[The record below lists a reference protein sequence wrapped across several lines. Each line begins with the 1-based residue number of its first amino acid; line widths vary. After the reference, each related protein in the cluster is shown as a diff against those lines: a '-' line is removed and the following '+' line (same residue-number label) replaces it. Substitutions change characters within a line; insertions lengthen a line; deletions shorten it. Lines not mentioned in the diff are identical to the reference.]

1 MIPKAVLPK
10 TPFQPMSA
18 PRWAAPATFAAETAD
33 AAFMAGGALY
43 PIEQIVR
50 AEPDWVG
57 AWRQRLALKC
67 AVAAVRLA
75 GRSEDEAV
83 LRDTWLLRKPGDDP
97 GPAGQILSAW
107 KRLASRSTALD
118 AEVLQTIAGMLGI
131 KWDEPLATLA
141 QTFDDLGLSGSAA
154 PFAAA
159 AIIRETHTIRPDAEA
174 LGWWLADLLLAQKL
188 RWSVPVPLLMSQR
201 FSSVFRAEGGRGR
214 IRPSEEGFERAV
226 CLALVHAS
234 TEAGRLATEIARRA
248 DRLAAVTPKLR
259 AKGAEDG
266 LRLLLSEDAVSGSLQ
281 TPNLSRFASRR
292 LFERLQQ
299 LEAVRE
305 LSGRSTFRIYGL

>member
-1 MIPKAVLPK
+1 MIPKAVSQK
-10 TPFQPMSA
+10 TPFQPMPA
-18 PRWAAPATFAAETAD
+18 ARWAGPQTFAADTAD

-43 PIEQIVR
+43 PLDQIVR
-50 AEPDWVG
+50 AEQDWAG

-67 AVAAVRLA
+67 AAAAVRLA
-75 GRSEDEAV
+75 GRSEDEAG
-83 LRDTWLLRKPGDDP
+83 LRDAWLLRRPGDDP

-107 KRLASRSTALD
+107 KRLASRSSALD
-118 AEVLQTIAGMLGI
+118 ADMLQTVAAMLGI

-141 QTFDDLGLSGSAA
+141 QVFDDLGLAGSAA

-159 AIIRETHTIRPDAEA
+159 AIIRETHAIRPDAEA

-188 RWSVPVPLLMSQR
+188 RWPVPVPLLMSQR

-214 IRPSEEGFERAV
+214 LRPGEEGFDRAI
-226 CLALVHAS
+226 CLALVHAAA
-234 TEAGRLATEIARRA
+234 EAGRLAADIARRA
-248 DRLAAVTPKLR
+248 ERLAVVTPKLR

-266 LRLLLSEDAVSGSLQ
+266 LRLLLSDDAVSGSLQ

-305 LSGRSTFRIYGL
+305 LSGRPTFRIYGL